1 MSRKATSPRKKFP
14 CNLSH
19 IIFLL
24 YLIYF
29 LSNRSSHSYPRYE
42 SKGRQLAKSK
52 PAYPV
57 GMSPAAIALQQN
69 TSKDGKPTIPGLAPS
84 AAKQVKKKKKKNNCQ
99 DEAVQEVSAKMV
111 AFTIQ
116 EPDFGQP
123 VKTKKGGTEPKTET
137 PCPNAGVSASTDPA
151 KKLKNL
157 KKKLRDTE
165 VLEEKIKKGELKN
178 PDKDQLEKIKRK
190 KDVLKEIQ
198 ELEKQVN

>member
-1 MSRKATSPRKKFP
+1 
-14 CNLSH
+14 
-19 IIFLL
+19 
-24 YLIYF
+24 
-29 LSNRSSHSYPRYE
+29 
-42 SKGRQLAKSK
+42 
-52 PAYPV
+52 
-57 GMSPAAIALQQN
+57 MSPAAIALQQN